1 MFTSTRHRHHY
12 VNIHL
17 QNIIAIQD
25 PLSDAFSMPSA
36 SQEQPVQKSMLCA
49 IEHEICAYED
59 TSSSHNETFQIFSQ
73 SDLDDGEQ
81 PPLKKMNTNGKA
93 SSSAAFT
100 HINGR
105 GKSPPPSSAGQKFKA
120 TVNHSAPPAPVA
132 RPTVQPPKPAVP
144 VCPPVHKSLPAP
156 PPPPPPVIITPP
168 SSAVEVDLVRMIEK
182 PIDADLNGA
191 GKCRREDL
199 NRSSHFLPFQRW
211 TI

>member
-1 MFTSTRHRHHY
+1 

-25 PLSDAFSMPSA
+25 PLSEAFSMPLM
-36 SQEQPVQKSMLCA
+36 SQEQPVQRSMLCA
-49 IEHEICAYED
+49 IEHEIFAYED
-59 TSSSHNETFQIFSQ
+59 TSSSHNETFQVFSQ

-120 TVNHSAPPAPVA
+120 TVNHSAPPAVA
-132 RPTVQPPKPAVP
+132 RPTVQPPKPTAP
-144 VCPPVHKSLPAP
+144 VRPPVHKSLPAP
-156 PPPPPPVIITPP
+156 AAPPPPPVIVKPP
-168 SSAVEVDLVRMIEK
+168 SSTVEVDLVGMIEK
-182 PIDADLNGA
+182 PIDADLNGE
-191 GKCRREDL
+191 GKC
-199 NRSSHFLPFQRW
+199 
-211 TI
+211 